1 MYNKL
6 FFSLFIVLMIGLSL
20 DTLGQSS
27 IDDDDESVDM
37 IIFKDPRIDYLSK
50 IYAFK
55 KAPKKDLSKIYRIQ
69 ILSTKSRDEANNTKN
84 QFAGKFPGIPA
95 FLTYD
100 PPVFKLRVGN
110 FSTMQDATSFKK
122 QIQSSFPYSFVVEN

>member
-1 MYNKL
+1 MINKRIFYLLL
-6 FFSLFIVLMIGLSL
+6 FLIVGSL
-20 DTLGQSS
+20 SS
-27 IDDDDESVDM
+27 TAQDDDDESTDM

-50 IYAFK
+50 IYAYK
-55 KAPKKDLSKIYRIQ
+55 KAPKKDLSQIFRIQ

-84 QFAGKFPGIPA
+84 QFSGKYPGVPA

-110 FSTMQDATSFKK
+110 FATMQDATSFKK
-122 QIQSSFPYSFVVEN
+122 QIQSTFPYSFVVEN